1 MAGNGSPKTGGR
13 KKGTPNKAT
22 ADTKAAF
29 QKHGMK
35 FVTAMVE
42 LTKHKDPHIQLKAL
56 QICLDRGYGRPPLA
70 VAIGGD
76 PDAHL
81 QRPRRRHGFD
91 RCDDLQARADG
102 TLGVVLMGLRP
113 AEVDHEAVAQVLRH
127 VALVPPHDSAA
138 GLLVGRHQRPQVLRV
153 KLLGECG

>member
-22 ADTKAAF
+22 ADIKAAF

-76 PDAHL
+76 PDAPPISHRNPL
-81 QRPRRRHGFD
+81 ISAAHYDQ
-91 RCDDLQARADG
+91 
-102 TLGVVLMGLRP
+102 LMGSLPP
-113 AEVDHEAVAQVLRH
+113 AKDPVEEA
-127 VALVPPHDSAA
+127 
-138 GLLVGRHQRPQVLRV
+138 
-153 KLLGECG
+153 